1 MRHFQASQLPSTPAA
16 RFAAL
21 FATQPRWTREQLD
34 PYLAGLKVRGV
45 IVHGLFTANKRA
57 AQPLVCCLSPAGA
70 GPHCGD
76 AAAEACSRQPAQPHR
91 RHGRLRG
98 TVKQTKGCLGVPL
111 VVTG

>member
-1 MRHFQASQLPSTPAA
+1 MRHCPASQLPSTPAA
-16 RFAAL
+16 RFVAL

-45 IVHGLFTANKRA
+45 SVHGLFTANKRA
-57 AQPLVCCLSPAGA
+57 AQPLVCCRSPAGA

-76 AAAEACSRQPAQPHR
+76 AAAEACPCQPAQSHR

-98 TVKQTKGCLGVPL
+98 TVKRAKGCLSVAL
-111 VVTG
+111 S